1 MGIKPTL
8 NLLNIAVSDNMSYSK
23 ELQVL
28 YIDSYDSFAY
38 NLTALLNDALSYST
52 KLSDITYKITHIQNN
67 CVDSI
72 LQKSELAEKILTL
85 YDLILIGPGPGSPT
99 SENDT
104 GIIYTLLKT
113 VKGDFLRY
121 KEVPIFGVCLGFQA
135 ICHHLDM
142 PNSNKIK
149 YLEKP
154 VHGQVAAL
162 KLKRPHHL
170 LYENVILENTD
181 LLGTRYHSIYYDI
194 SLEQQNT
201 VYVEDR
207 SDFSNNY
214 EEMFKVNPIAT
225 TSDDILMAASIS
237 GTRIMGVQYHLESC
251 CSNHGLGVLCN
262 YIQKCVIPYYH
273 SNQREEVSSK
283 EYLVGE
289 EEKFEVL
296 SDTFG
301 QAVKETN
308 VEFDIQAKL
317 QANFNT
323 FSYAVDERDGIDLHL
338 NLIALFKEL
347 YGGCLMLGS
356 LVKQKHRGEFSI
368 FGIPNDDS
376 VYYYY
381 ALNECKVYRDTW
393 DTKTKAVVVED
404 TCDRSDYFKFIEKEF
419 QTWQSSICV
428 SAKDKKLFDS
438 LPFTGGFIGIL
449 NYEMGSCV
457 PQLDEYTCKV
467 GSVFAK
473 VNQALVWDHF
483 EDKFHFIDI
492 SANGEKPHWD
502 PKILTRVLTEIQKD
516 AQNKSLSKEALL
528 TEFPVSKV
536 EKPDFRTYEEQF
548 NKCQYHLHR
557 GDSYEL
563 CLTTQCTVTLS
574 EEIDSLKLFCKLS
587 NMNPAPFSSF
597 LCFPKLELTLL
608 SSSPERFIKWDGNL
622 KEVELRPIKGTVS
635 KKKDPLMNIEKATAI
650 LKTPKEFG
658 ENLMIVDLIRN
669 DLYKLLKKVEL
680 KELMSVEEYE
690 TVYQLVSVIKGSVPK
705 EQYPTLTGLDILKSS
720 LPPGSMTGAPK
731 IKSVELLQHEIE
743 NLNINERGLYSGVTG
758 FYSLNKRGDWSVNI
772 RCLFSTDNISWNLG
786 AGGAI
791 TVLSELEGEYDEM
804 KIKLDSALQIFDQKR

>member
-1 MGIKPTL
+1 
-8 NLLNIAVSDNMSYSK
+8 MSHPK

-38 NLTALLNDALSYST
+38 NLTALLNDALCHST
-52 KLSDITYKITHIQNN
+52 SQSDITYKITHIQNN

-72 LQKSELAEKILTL
+72 YQKNELADKILAL

-99 SENDT
+99 SEEDT
-104 GIIYTLLKT
+104 GVIYTLLKT
-113 VKGDFLRY
+113 VKADIPRY
-121 KEVPIFGVCLGFQA
+121 KDVPIFGVCLGFQA

-142 PNSNKIK
+142 PNSNQIK

-162 KLKRPHHL
+162 KLVHPDHL
-170 LYENVILENTD
+170 LYENVIVDNAD

-194 SLEQQNT
+194 SLEKQNT
-201 VYVEDR
+201 DCDEDHT
-207 SDFSNNY
+207 DFSKNSR
-214 EEMFKVNPIAT
+214 EMFKVSPIAT
-225 TSDDILMAASIS
+225 TRDDILMAASIS
-237 GTRIMGVQYHLESC
+237 GTQIMGVQYHLESC
-251 CSNHGLGVLCN
+251 CSNHGLDVLCN
-262 YIQKCVIPYYH
+262 YITKYAIPYYI
-273 SNQREEVSSK
+273 SNKRAEVDSK

-296 SDTFG
+296 S
-301 QAVKETN
+301 ETVQKTYKDN
-308 VEFDIQAKL
+308 KNNGNNKTAEIDSQDKL
-317 QANFNT
+317 QVNINT
-323 FSYAVDERDGIDLHL
+323 HSYAVDEKDGIDLHL

-368 FGIPNDDS
+368 FGIPNFDS
-376 VYYYY
+376 EYYYY
-381 ALNECKVYRDTW
+381 DLNECKVYRDTW
-393 DTKTKAVVVED
+393 DTTAKAVMMQEI
-404 TCDRSDYFKFIEKEF
+404 CDRSDYYKFIEKEF
-419 QTWQSSICV
+419 QTWQSNICV
-428 SAKDKKLFDS
+428 SAKDQELFDS

-449 NYEMGSCV
+449 NYEMGNCV
-457 PQLDEYTCKV
+457 PQLDEYHCKV

-473 VNQALVWDHF
+473 VKQVLVWDHF

-492 SANGEKPHWD
+492 SANGEGPHW
-502 PKILTRVLTEIQKD
+502 KNEVLARVLNEIQKES
-516 AQNKSLSKEALL
+516 QNKSLSREALL

-536 EKPDFRTYEEQF
+536 EKPDFEIYEEQF
-548 NKCQYHLHR
+548 NKCQDYLHK

-574 EEIDSLKLFCKLS
+574 EKIDSFKLFCKLS

-597 LCFPKLELTLL
+597 LCFPKLDLSLL
-608 SSSPERFIKWDGNL
+608 SSSPERFIKWDSDL

-669 DLYKLLKKVEL
+669 DLYKLLQKVEL

-690 TVYQLVSVIKGSVPK
+690 TVYQLVSVIKGSLPK
-705 EQYPTLTGLDILKSS
+705 EQYPNLTGLDILRSS

-772 RCLFSTDNISWNLG
+772 RCLFSTDNISWKLG

-791 TVLSELEGEYDEM
+791 TVLSDLEGEYEEM
-804 KIKLDSALQIFDQKR
+804 RIKLESALQIFD